1 MGELKQSQE
10 KEMVHLE
17 YDAWRQL
24 AYERYVDDWK
34 PNMGKL
40 KDLDEWLGI

>member
-1 MGELKQSQE
+1 MSKENQSQDR
-10 KEMVHLE
+10 KIVGLK
-17 YDAWRQL
+17 YDAWRQW
-24 AYERYVDDWK
+24 AYERYVEDWQ